1 MTEHGQSVHEQRIA
15 DQVDLLALAADAVG
29 SSEEQRVN
37 EVAVDRFGVVSTRI
51 EAREIRIVRW
61 DRTNIL
67 GPVEALR
74 AILFVRMEPDRDG
87 AATKPVREPIIV
99 VPAVHS
105 ALVTR
110 SVGAD
115 APERLEDHLAA
126 VRQPPDADRTILRV
140 ERDDA
145 ARPSGLLTNLSST
158 CALLA
163 TRRPSFRRGVRAPF
177 SAAATRL
184 IGTNPR
190 SRSSSWW
197 WTPRSAVS

>member
-1 MTEHGQSVHEQRIA
+1 M
-15 DQVDLLALAADAVG
+15 G
-29 SSEEQRVN
+29 SSEEQRVI

-126 VRQPPDADRTILRV
+126 VRQPPDPDRAILRV
-140 ERDDA
+140 EGNDT
-145 ARPSGLLTNLSST
+145 ARPSGPVTILVFDVD
-158 CALLA
+158 AL
-163 TRRPSFRRGVRAPF
+163 GD
-177 SAAATRL
+177 AAAFL
-184 IGTNPR
+184 PPR
-190 SRSSSWW
+190 RACTLLGRGDTVDRDQPEVAEQSWW